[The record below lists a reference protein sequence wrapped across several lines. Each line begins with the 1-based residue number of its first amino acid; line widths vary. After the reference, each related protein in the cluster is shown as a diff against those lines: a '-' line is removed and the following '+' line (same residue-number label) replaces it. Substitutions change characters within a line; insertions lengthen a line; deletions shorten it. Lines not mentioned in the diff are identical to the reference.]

1 MRRTLL
7 FTFLLSLSLFSSQAQ
22 KGSLDSEVLFSLGD
36 TNYELGTFKYY
47 FLKNTDEPSAD
58 SAQIKVDEYLELY
71 IKFRLKVLEAKR
83 RGMDQDPAFI
93 EELAG
98 YKTQLAEP
106 YLTATQFNE
115 ALIQEAYDR
124 SQQEVSVAHLLIKVD
139 PNALPADTLKA
150 YNRILDIKK
159 EIEGGLVFEQAA
171 KRYSEDPSARMNS
184 GNLGYFSAL
193 QMVYPFE
200 NAVYEHEIGELVGP
214 VKTQFGYHLL
224 KVLDKRPARGQVKAA
239 HIMLRTGS
247 DSAAV
252 AAKKKIDTIYDN
264 LIGGADWKE
273 QCRIYSEDKSSSN
286 NGGELR
292 WFGTGALVP
301 EFENVAFA
309 LENPGDISEPVQ
321 TRFGWHII
329 KLIDKKPVPP
339 LDELRS
345 ELETRVKRDSR
356 SRESTA
362 EVLKSLKKTQEF
374 ELDSAVLEAAFAG
387 IDSTVKWAKWSYDT
401 TDVAFDQVLFKMKGG
416 SYQISDFY
424 AFVLEEQR
432 QRSRADLE
440 DYKKQLYERFE
451 SESVLAAERAYLEQ
465 NNQDYQQILDEYE
478 SGILLFNLMEEEV
491 WEKALLDS
499 VGLKQFFAANQDK
512 YQSEEALIVKR
523 LVGQDS
529 ALLSNVGQQVPL
541 SNSQMDSLINS
552 SETLALQ
559 VDELKIKRGELE
571 FLDAHWSVGSY
582 YQRDGQ
588 SHVLWVVEEIEPATP
603 LKLDDIRGL
612 AISDYQKHLEEVWV
626 QSLMEKYPYKL
637 NKKVLKRFVK
647 TFD

>member
-7 FTFLLSLSLFSSQAQ
+7 FPFLLSLSVFSSQAQ
-22 KGSLDSEVLFSLGD
+22 KGSLDSQVLFSLGN
-36 TNYELGTFKYY
+36 TKYELGTFRYY
-47 FLKNTDEPSAD
+47 FLKNTEEPSAD
-58 SAQIKVDEYLELY
+58 SAQIKVDEYLNLY
-71 IKFRLKVLEAKR
+71 IKFRLKVLEAKTR
-83 RGMDQDPAFI
+83 EMDQDPAYI

-106 YLTATQFNE
+106 YLASAQFNE
-115 ALIQEAYDR
+115 ALIQEAYER
-124 SQQEVSVAHLLIKVD
+124 MQQEVSAAHLLIKVD

-150 YNRILDIKK
+150 YNRVLDIKK
-159 EIEGGLVFEQAA
+159 EIDGGLAFEQAA
-171 KRYSEDPSARMNS
+171 KKYSEDPSARMNS

-200 NAVYEHEIGELVGP
+200 NAVYENEVGELVGP

-247 DSAAV
+247 DSAAIV
-252 AAKKKIDTIYDN
+252 AKKKIDIIYEN
-264 LIGGADWKE
+264 LLGGADWKE
-273 QCRIYSEDKSSSN
+273 QCRIYSEDKSSAN

-309 LENPGDISEPVQ
+309 LENSGDISEPVQ

-339 LDELRS
+339 LDEIRS
-345 ELETRVKRDSR
+345 ELESRVKRDSR
-356 SRESTA
+356 SRESKK
-362 EVLKSLKKTQEF
+362 EILLSLKETQAF
-374 ELDSAVLEAAFAG
+374 QLDSAVLEEALAG
-387 IDSTVKWAKWSYDT
+387 IDSTVKWAKWSYDSSDT
-401 TDVAFDQVLFKMKGG
+401 ALDQVLFSMKGG
-416 SYQISDFY
+416 SFRLSDFY

-432 QRSRADLE
+432 QRSKADLK

-451 SESVLAAERAYLEQ
+451 SESILDAERAYLEQ
-465 NNQDYQQILDEYE
+465 KNEDYQQILDEYE

-491 WEKALLDS
+491 WQKALLDS
-499 VGLKQFFAANQDK
+499 AGLKQFFESNQEN
-512 YQSEEALIVKR
+512 YQSEETLLVKR
-523 LVGQDS
+523 LVGKDS
-529 ALLSNVGQQVPL
+529 VLLADVGQQLPL

-552 SETLALQ
+552 SEALALQ
-559 VDELKIKRGELE
+559 VDELKIKRGEFE

-582 YQRDGQ
+582 YQREGH
-588 SHVLWVVEEIEPATP
+588 SYVLWVIEELRPASP
-603 LKLDDIRGL
+603 LELDEVRGL
-612 AISDYQKHLEEVWV
+612 AISDYQKHLEEIWV